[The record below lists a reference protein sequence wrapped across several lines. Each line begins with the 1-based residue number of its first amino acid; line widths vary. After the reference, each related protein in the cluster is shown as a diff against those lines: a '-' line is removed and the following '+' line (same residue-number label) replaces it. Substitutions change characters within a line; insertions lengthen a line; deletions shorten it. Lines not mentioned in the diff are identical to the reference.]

1 MQDCMQI
8 LNEFLGNNL
17 STERKKN
24 TLLGNTNS
32 VDMRVVK
39 QRNVNAY

>member
-17 STERKKN
+17 STFLERKKH
-24 TLLGNTNS
+24 TP
-32 VDMRVVK
+32 R
-39 QRNVNAY
+39 QYQQC